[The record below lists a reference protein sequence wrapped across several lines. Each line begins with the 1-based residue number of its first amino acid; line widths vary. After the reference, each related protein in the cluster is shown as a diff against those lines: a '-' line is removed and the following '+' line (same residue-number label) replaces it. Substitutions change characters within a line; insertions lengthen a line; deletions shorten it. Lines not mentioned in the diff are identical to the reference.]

1 LNFCLLCVL
10 CWRHQARLFFLPC
23 RFFAQAVSS
32 HFFFVRLRPFF
43 SFIKNVLHSLPI
55 NRLLTMNSSYK
66 KFDTVDDFK
75 HALPA
80 KSASSITTL
89 ARRPTYHSTE
99 GHYARVRL
107 VVRTKLSPKEST
119 ELPLMKVETT
129 LPLGAPGRLQADVYS
144 RTAERIN
151 IFLYNRGQPLM
162 VKFLRAYP
170 QEKMSRKH
178 SRTHK
183 GLTQATAAKAV
194 GVGCAT
200 LVSIAAWP
208 VILPV
213 AGYLSWEGYRARKWT
228 KRIREFEQSLQLFL
242 EHEVLLFCFCC
253 CCCCCCFFFF
263 VSSFQ
268 INADEGLKE
277 AGVRWGFRPY
287 KQSRKLFA
295 GKSNV
300 EGKSPFLL
308 LWEE

>member
-1 LNFCLLCVL
+1 
-10 CWRHQARLFFLPC
+10 
-23 RFFAQAVSS
+23 
-32 HFFFVRLRPFF
+32 
-43 SFIKNVLHSLPI
+43 
-55 NRLLTMNSSYK
+55 MNSSYK

-151 IFLYNRGQPLM
+151 VCIFFFFLLIFFSFQIFLYNRGQPLM

-242 EHEVLLFCFCC
+242 EHEVLLFCFFFCFCC
-253 CCCCCCFFFF
+253 SVTVTVVVVVVVFFF